1 MPSIKLEHLE
11 WDDLQKQLDINIRS
25 NFELVQSVL
34 PGMVKKN
41 RGKFVFLTTE
51 YTVSAPP
58 ANFLPYVMAKSA
70 LNGFAKSLAVTLAKH
85 DINVNLVS
93 PGMTETNLISD
104 IPEKAR
110 MLAAAKTPLRRLAK
124 SSDVANAIGFLVS
137 DDSGYLTGETIRV
150 NGGKVML

>member
-1 MPSIKLEHLE
+1 
-11 WDDLQKQLDINIRS
+11 
-25 NFELVQSVL
+25 
-34 PGMVKKN
+34 
-41 RGKFVFLTTE
+41 
-51 YTVSAPP
+51 
-58 ANFLPYVMAKSA
+58 
-70 LNGFAKSLAVTLAKH
+70 
-85 DINVNLVS
+85 
-93 PGMTETNLISD
+93 MTETNLISD